1 MDPDKQAR
9 IDKKVAIMAQ
19 RVCQS
24 PGAVGRP
31 ENLKIRL
38 VLNLMAIE
46 REGSASIPARI
57 WRGNCKPLHPQ
68 FRRPFIRYLSKY

>member
-1 MDPDKQAR
+1 MMETFFFNHANGNQLWYVQSNREWRPNKMDPDKQAR

-31 ENLKIRL
+31 ENLKIRF
-38 VLNLMAIE
+38 VI
-46 REGSASIPARI
+46 
-57 WRGNCKPLHPQ
+57 
-68 FRRPFIRYLSKY
+68 